1 MSNKP
6 VRKLEQMALGLATSQ
21 HISSDNGYEGTWYE
35 TYQYLADCVSEGKEP
50 EDWAAY
56 QPFEDYEWDQILE
69 EIRNEASLILTKLEE
84 ALEYAK
90 RGIVASAINCTLDS
104 DMTQLD
110 MEHMVELGSQESD

>member
-1 MSNKP
+1 MSNEP

-35 TYQYLADCVSEGKEP
+35 TYRYLSDCVSEGKEP

-90 RGIVASAINCTLDS
+90 RGIVASAINCTLND

-110 MEHMVELGSQESD
+110 MESMVELGSQESI